1 MQEQLENLTCEYL
14 MVKKVF
20 IGGGPKKPEKP
31 SPKLVRTT

>member
-20 IGGGPKKPEKP
+20 IGGGPKKPEK
-31 SPKLVRTT
+31 LLT